1 MRPTSEHGS
10 RFWLALTVSLLAAGV
25 AQAQSEPIAF
35 DVQVVHGSNHEGK
48 GVVDPACNEIKARLP
63 VQFNS
68 LQMVTHRQ
76 MKLKFGES
84 GRVDLPT
91 GRNFTLMPISIVR
104 DRLHVHFQIKDLVDT
119 RLQLRSG
126 RPVIVGGQ
134 AWDDGKLI
142 IMLKPAF
149 KAPSSPAPA
158 KGPRLHRVGQ

>member
-10 RFWLALTVSLLAAGV
+10 CILLALTVSLLAAGV

-35 DVQVVHGSNHEGK
+35 DVQVVHGSNHEGE
-48 GVVDPACNEIKARLP
+48 GVIDPTCNEIKQRLP
-63 VQFNS
+63 VQFDS

-76 MKLKFGES
+76 LKLNFGEY

-126 RPVIVGGQ
+126 RPVILGGQ

-149 KAPSSPAPA
+149 KSPASPAPA
-158 KGPRLHRVGQ
+158 GGPRLHRVGQ